1 MAMVL
6 GSFAQGDS
14 QTGSAL
20 GTDPLPDPLALRYI
34 LPPAG
39 YVEAPLSGNAFSG
52 VNARPIA
59 LCGNARIEVDASAF
73 VHPENK
79 KHVLVPLIKDE
90 ANFSCHGYRMLDI
103 EALNRNNAAYLPNNA
118 RLEYV
123 EAEKTIY
130 LKLTNPHI
138 FSIILR

>member
-1 MAMVL
+1 ME
-6 GSFAQGDS
+6 
-14 QTGSAL
+14 
-20 GTDPLPDPLALRYI
+20 
-34 LPPAG
+34 G
-39 YVEAPLSGNAFSG
+39 Y
-52 VNARPIA
+52 
-59 LCGNARIEVDASAF
+59 
-73 VHPENK
+73 ENK

-90 ANFSCHGYRMLDI
+90 ANFSCHGYRMMDI
-103 EALNRNNAAYLPNNA
+103 EALNRNNAAYLPDNA